1 MSAGTEPI
9 LIADLFPKLEKLLI
23 QVLSTLGAED
33 WEKQTIAP
41 KWKVKDVAAHML
53 DTQLRKLSRWR
64 DGYLPGVANVD
75 SHADLVALVNRL
87 NQEGVTIYR
96 RLSPNVLISLME
108 LASTQSSEYYLSL
121 DPFAQALFP
130 VSWAGE

>member
-41 KWKVKDVAAHML
+41 KWKVKDVAAHLL
-53 DTQLRKLSRWR
+53 DTELRRLSVCR
-64 DGYLPGVANVD
+64 DGYAGEAPAIA
-75 SHADLVALVNRL
+75 SHVDLVAFVNRM
-87 NQEGVTIYR
+87 NQEGVGIFR
-96 RLSPNVLISLME
+96 RLSPGILISLIEQASGE
-108 LASTQSSEYYLSL
+108 LSDYFASL
-121 DPFAQALFP
+121 
-130 VSWAGE
+130 